1 MYMVNDFF
9 YVKIREIDIYFIF
22 MYVMM
27 IEYVWYVF
35 MKVVMIVY

>member
-1 MYMVNDFF
+1 MKMVNDFF

>member
-1 MYMVNDFF
+1 MVNDFF